1 MATFR
6 TSGITF
12 NTTSG
17 TKTVVLTPAAGDLP
31 VVIVANT
38 GQKGAPGISDNN
50 TNGASG
56 NYSLIGSALKASS
69 ADLMQVYI
77 RNTLITNTTSTTFT
91 MTPGTTTGGGL
102 CVLMVSGMPRMG
114 ANAARAFGASAN
126 QSAATPTVSWP
137 QAALTGNM
145 VIGAVF
151 NATTTAATM
160 TPPSGWSERHDVGY
174 STPTTGLE
182 VATDD
187 SGETRITIPWAS
199 ASSSAYCAMVLELDT
214 SIPTMPPQPLQQP
227 PRTNG

>member
-1 MATFR
+1 MASFR

-12 NTTSG
+12 TTASG

-31 VVIVANT
+31 VIVCANT
-38 GQKGAPGISDNN
+38 GQNGAPGISDNN

-56 NYSLIGSALKASS
+56 NYSLITSARKNAS
-69 ADLMQVYI
+69 ADLMQIYV
-77 RNTLITNTTSTTFT
+77 RNTLITNTNSTTFT

-102 CVLMVSGMPRMG
+102 CVLMISGMPRMG
-114 ANAARAFGASAN
+114 ANAVRGSGASAN
-126 QSAATPTVSWP
+126 QSAATPTVSWG
-137 QAALTGNM
+137 QAALTGNL
-145 VIGAVF
+145 VLGAVF

-187 SGETRITIPWAS
+187 SGETRLTIPWGSAS
-199 ASSSAYCAMVLELDT
+199 ASAYCAMIVEMDT
-214 SIPTMPPQPLQQP
+214 TTPTMPPQTLSVPM
-227 PRTNG
+227 RTNG